1 MTWVKI
7 DDGFPRHPKVLKL
20 PVSAKWAFVEALCY
34 CGEFNTDGQFP
45 SSLMADKD
53 LRLLIA
59 GDLVYP
65 VEGVLWIHDYLDYN
79 PSRESVENDR
89 RKARE
94 RRARGGKRSGDVRAN
109 DEEQSGDVHE
119 PRPDPTRPES
129 PTSPDPEDLKEP
141 PHAAAVDYFDEPK
154 WRHLIAT
161 LHRKGWADSGKGAV
175 TWGWVMKLRIRYGS
189 RIVDSALSEATL
201 DEHAPAVSGAAYLE
215 SICVRKQAEAA

>member
-1 MTWVKI
+1 VTWVKI

-45 SSLMADKD
+45 VGLMADKD

-59 GDLVYP
+59 GGLVYSD
-65 VEGVLWIHDYLDYN
+65 EGVLWIHDYLDYN

-94 RRARGGKRSGDVRAN
+94 RRAKGGKRSGDVRAN
-109 DEEQSGDVHE
+109 DADTSGDAHE

-129 PTSPDPEDLKEP
+129 PTRTEPQDPNLARSARGDEDIRPTTDQMYL
-141 PHAAAVDYFDEPK
+141 A
-154 WRHLIAT
+154 
-161 LHRKGWADSGKGAV
+161 RK
-175 TWGWVMKLRIRYGS
+175 
-189 RIVDSALSEATL
+189 L
-201 DEHAPAVSGAAYLE
+201 DEEWGGRGSLTPAALVKLNRAHGIEPVTTALRGTKGFPPDRAGSSAYGYIEARILGE
-215 SICVRKQAEAA
+215 QAS